1 MAKTIGGAE
10 VREAERQA
18 VLLSSVLAAID
29 EHGQGALCFLPRHAL
44 RVSDA
49 FGTTTY
55 VLCFECRWVEI
66 HSEPAGKPRTV
77 RMVALR
83 TEPQKLFEEEV
94 QRLGLPRPPDVGAPS
109 RARLK
114 GWPDVGEHVG
124 GVVDGPPPVD
134 LRSSPSSMNNMADGT
149 FPNRAGGHPS
159 ARRLGVRRRAP
170 VGTQGAFRIN
180 PTTAGAWPV
189 DVEGHPVG
197 IGDRRAS

>member
-1 MAKTIGGAE
+1 MIAVGAVGLLAFGLIQAANRWSPASGVRMTLYSLDPDQTPALPGPVEYGMAKTIGRAE

-66 HSEPAGKPRTV
+66 HSELAGKPRTV

-109 RARLK
+109 RV
-114 GWPDVGEHVG
+114 P
-124 GVVDGPPPVD
+124 
-134 LRSSPSSMNNMADGT
+134 
-149 FPNRAGGHPS
+149 GH
-159 ARRLGVRRRAP
+159 
-170 VGTQGAFRIN
+170 
-180 PTTAGAWPV
+180 
-189 DVEGHPVG
+189 D
-197 IGDRRAS
+197 